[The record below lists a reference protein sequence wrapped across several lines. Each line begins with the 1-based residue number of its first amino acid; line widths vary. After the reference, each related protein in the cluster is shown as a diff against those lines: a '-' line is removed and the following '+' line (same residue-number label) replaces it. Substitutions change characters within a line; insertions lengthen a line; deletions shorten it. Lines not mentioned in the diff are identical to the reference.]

1 MDTDRAQS
9 DDGWLEQA
17 LKADAQGAA
26 YVADDGFTA
35 GVMARLPQ
43 PATLPAWRR
52 PVVALLW
59 LIAGGAVVALLPDL
73 FYTPLPEPRR
83 AVRRATAHL
92 VEPRRR
98 AAVAQWHHLERAGLR
113 DAGRVGP
120 LLGKAVEGS
129 A

>member
-35 GVMARLPQ
+35 SVMARLPR

-52 PVVALLW
+52 PVLALLW
-59 LIAGGAVVALLPDL
+59 LIAGGATVVLLPDL
-73 FYTPLPEPRR
+73 FYSLFQGLVALFVAQPL
-83 AVRRATAHL
+83 TWSNL
-92 VEPRRR
+92 
-98 AAVAQWHHLERAGLR
+98 AVALLLLSGATWSALLYAMRA
-113 DAGRVGP
+113 
-120 LLGKAVEGS
+120 E
-129 A
+129 